1 MEGKIQSTKYLY
13 LSTSPLTTGIF
24 WYKFNLFYFLTWH
37 SFSYYHIFI
46 AFVGIHL
53 AKDDSPQVIGDVK
66 VLEKENVKIATFF
79 ELTENELLCTV
90 ESNSISMDEVN
101 EVASKIIDDFP
112 TDCKIIVLAS
122 ETMANFLMES
132 NFTDAGGIMR
142 HLKST
147 YWSSTFVSCPLLEQP
162 NVIGGMPA
170 AGKIKK

>member
-1 MEGKIQSTKYLY
+1 MKI
-13 LSTSPLTTGIF
+13 G
-24 WYKFNLFYFLTWH
+24 
-37 SFSYYHIFI
+37 
-46 AFVGIHL
+46 
-53 AKDDSPQVIGDVK
+53 
-66 VLEKENVKIATFF
+66 TFF
-79 ELTENELLCTV
+79 ELTDNAALCTI

-101 EVASKIIDDFP
+101 EVASKILNVFAN
-112 TDCKIIVLAS
+112 DCKIIVLAS
-122 ETMANFLMES
+122 ETIANFLMES

>member
-1 MEGKIQSTKYLY
+1 
-13 LSTSPLTTGIF
+13 
-24 WYKFNLFYFLTWH
+24 
-37 SFSYYHIFI
+37 
-46 AFVGIHL
+46 
-53 AKDDSPQVIGDVK
+53 
-66 VLEKENVKIATFF
+66 
-79 ELTENELLCTV
+79 
-90 ESNSISMDEVN
+90 MDEVN